1 MLCTVLVLVLTPC
14 NGPGQCGGGG
24 GRGGASGR
32 AVSWAR
38 QNNNSGSAL
47 SSACLVRVWWIVQEA
62 LVVMLLFGCYPYIHT
77 RHSIRVGATGAILLS
92 VLVSARD
99 HDAVTILLAPDSSCR
114 LVPPNLRQEDI
125 GDSALYIGQLVLQ

>member
-1 MLCTVLVLVLTPC
+1 M
-14 NGPGQCGGGG
+14 GQVSVGVGVQK
-24 GRGGASGR
+24 GGASGR

-47 SSACLVRVWWIVQEA
+47 SSACLVRVRWLVQEA
-62 LVVMLLFGCYPYIHT
+62 LVVIVLLPVYP
-77 RHSIRVGATGAILLS
+77 HSIRVGATGAILLS

-99 HDAVTILLAPDSSCR
+99 HDAVTILLTPDSSCR